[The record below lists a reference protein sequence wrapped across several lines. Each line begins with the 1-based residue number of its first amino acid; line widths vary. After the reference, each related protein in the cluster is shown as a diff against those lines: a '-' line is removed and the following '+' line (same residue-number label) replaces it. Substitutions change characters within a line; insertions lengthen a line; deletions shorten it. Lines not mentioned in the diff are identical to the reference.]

1 MDLRKAI
8 RVLVTASA
16 IDAAMAGC
24 SWYKLKPQGLRAEDS
39 KSDAKEATLSSIQL
53 TTPLLCFFGMTSCQG
68 KAHSSMPLHA
78 RKRLRLFTFIP
89 HRIATRSSSI
99 YRKSKALQKGSQPV
113 EAAGRVELSIPA
125 RLKLGHC
132 QRQS

>member
-24 SWYKLKPQGLRAEDS
+24 SWCKLKPEGLRAEAS

-53 TTPLLCFFGMTSCQG
+53 TTPLLCFLGTNSCRTTVF
-68 KAHSSMPLHA
+68 APFSWPNLS
-78 RKRLRLFTFIP
+78 
-89 HRIATRSSSI
+89 
-99 YRKSKALQKGSQPV
+99 
-113 EAAGRVELSIPA
+113 AG
-125 RLKLGHC
+125 
-132 QRQS
+132 